1 MSCSAPTARRAPC
14 VSWINRLEDKRG
26 ITMRMTIAGLIVLAA
41 AAWAQ
46 GPPPGRGGRGRM
58 GFDGSGPGESGRGIF
73 RAGVKNAPFSAD
85 VTVESSHTLADGNH
99 IRQTVNAKVYRDSE
113 GRTRREQ
120 AVNLNGLAPDAN
132 MRQMVFINDTVA
144 GVSYSLNAKER
155 TGTKFARLSD
165 GLGSQRQWQNA
176 DGRGPGPRP
185 RQNSAGG
192 GGERGVGRL
201 NAANRN
207 LKTELLGRQTI
218 EGVPADGRR
227 TTVTIPAGQAGNDQ
241 PIVTVVENWYSPDLQ
256 TTVLSRHSDPRI
268 GETVTRLTNIGR
280 GEPAHTLF
288 EAPADYKI
296 DESTAAM
303 PRPRGAVGQAKQ

>member
-1 MSCSAPTARRAPC
+1 
-14 VSWINRLEDKRG
+14 
-26 ITMRMTIAGLIVLAA
+26 MRMTIVGLIVLAA
-41 AAWAQ
+41 GAWAQ

-58 GFDGSGPGESGRGIF
+58 GFDGSGPGGPNVGII

-85 VTVESSHTLADGNH
+85 VTMESSRTLADGNH
-99 IRQTVNAKVYRDSE
+99 IRQTINSKVYRDSE

-132 MRQMVFINDTVA
+132 MQQMVFINDPVA

-155 TGTKFARLSD
+155 TGMKFMRI
-165 GLGSQRQWQNA
+165 GTGRGSMRA
-176 DGRGPGPRP
+176 PLDAAGRGPGFRS
-185 RQNSAGG
+185 RENSAGG
-192 GGERGVGRL
+192 VMGRRY
-201 NAANRN
+201 AANQN
-207 LKTELLGRQTI
+207 AKSESLGRQTI
-218 EGVPADGRR
+218 EGVPADGTR
-227 TTVTIPAGQAGNDQ
+227 TTVTIPAGQTGNDQ
-241 PIVTVVENWYSPDLQ
+241 PIVTVVESWYSPDLQ

-296 DESTAAM
+296 DESTAGM
-303 PRPRGAVGQAKQ
+303 PRIHGAAGQAKQ

>member
-1 MSCSAPTARRAPC
+1 
-14 VSWINRLEDKRG
+14 
-26 ITMRMTIAGLIVLAA
+26 MRMTIAGLIVLAA

-46 GPPPGRGGRGRM
+46 GPPLGRGGRGRM
-58 GFDGSGPGESGRGIF
+58 GFDGSGPGGPEVESGAGII

-85 VTVESSHTLADGNH
+85 VTVESSRTLADGNH

-132 MRQMVFINDTVA
+132 MQQMVFINDPVA

-155 TGTKFARLSD
+155 TGTKFMRI
-165 GLGSQRQWQNA
+165 GTGSGSMRA
-176 DGRGPGPRP
+176 PLDAAGRGPGFRS
-185 RQNSAGG
+185 RESSAGG
-192 GGERGVGRL
+192 VMGRRY
-201 NAANRN
+201 AANQN
-207 LKTELLGRQTI
+207 AKSESLGRQTI
-218 EGVPADGRR
+218 EGVPADGTR

>member
-1 MSCSAPTARRAPC
+1 
-14 VSWINRLEDKRG
+14 
-26 ITMRMTIAGLIVLAA
+26 
-41 AAWAQ
+41 
-46 GPPPGRGGRGRM
+46 M
-58 GFDGSGPGESGRGIF
+58 GFDGSGPGGPKVESGAGII

-85 VTVESSHTLADGNH
+85 VTIESSHTLADGNH
-99 IRQTVNAKVYRDSE
+99 IRQTVNAKVYRDNE

-132 MRQMVFINDTVA
+132 MQQMVFINDPVA

-155 TGTKFARLSD
+155 TGTKFARLGD
-165 GLGSQRQWQNA
+165 GRGSQRA
-176 DGRGPGPRP
+176 PRDASGSASGFRP
-185 RQNSAGG
+185 RENSAGG
-192 GGERGVGRL
+192 AGGRGMGRL

-227 TTVTIPAGQAGNDQ
+227 TTITIPAGQVGNDQ

-256 TTVLSRHSDPRI
+256 TTVLSKHSDPRI
-268 GETVTRLTNIGR
+268 GETVTRLANIGR

-288 EAPADYKI
+288 EAPADYTI
-296 DESTAAM
+296 GDSAAGM
-303 PRPRGAVGQAKQ
+303 PRGQAKH

>member
-1 MSCSAPTARRAPC
+1 
-14 VSWINRLEDKRG
+14 
-26 ITMRMTIAGLIVLAA
+26 
-41 AAWAQ
+41 
-46 GPPPGRGGRGRM
+46 M
-58 GFDGSGPGESGRGIF
+58 GFDGSGTGGPNVGII

-85 VTVESSHTLADGNH
+85 VTLESSRTLADGNH
-99 IRQTVNAKVYRDSE
+99 IRQTINSKVYRDSE

-132 MRQMVFINDTVA
+132 MQQMVFINDPVA

-155 TGTKFARLSD
+155 TGTKFMRI
-165 GLGSQRQWQNA
+165 GTGPGSVHA
-176 DGRGPGPRP
+176 PLDAAGRGPGFRS
-185 RQNSAGG
+185 RESSAGG
-192 GGERGVGRL
+192 VMGRRY
-201 NAANRN
+201 AANQN
-207 LKTELLGRQTI
+207 AKTELLGRQI
-218 EGVPADGRR
+218 VEGVPADGRR
-227 TTVTIPAGQAGNDQ
+227 ITITTPAGQAGNDQ

-296 DESTAAM
+296 DESTAGM
-303 PRPRGAVGQAKQ
+303 SRPRNAAGQAKQ

>member
-1 MSCSAPTARRAPC
+1 MSCSAPTAWRAPC

-26 ITMRMTIAGLIVLAA
+26 ITMRMTIVGLIVLAA

-46 GPPPGRGGRGRM
+46 GPPLGRGGRGRM
-58 GFDGSGPGESGRGIF
+58 GFDGSGPGGPKVESGAGII

-85 VTVESSHTLADGNH
+85 VTVESSRTLADGNH

-227 TTVTIPAGQAGNDQ
+227 TTITIPAGQAGNDQ
-241 PIVTVVENWYSPDLQ
+241 PP
-256 TTVLSRHSDPRI
+256 PPP
-268 GETVTRLTNIGR
+268 GG
-280 GEPAHTLF
+280 
-288 EAPADYKI
+288 
-296 DESTAAM
+296 
-303 PRPRGAVGQAKQ
+303 